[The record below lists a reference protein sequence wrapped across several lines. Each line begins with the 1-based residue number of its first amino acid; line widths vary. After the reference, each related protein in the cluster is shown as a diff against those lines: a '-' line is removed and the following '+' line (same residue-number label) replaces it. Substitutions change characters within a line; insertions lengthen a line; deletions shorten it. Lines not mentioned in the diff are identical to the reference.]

1 MLISYPAWTT
11 LSLSWLFY
19 FMNSIYLL
27 KNEDYQGGWIFSLA
41 TLVVKLWSSFLLD
54 GKNCSASPLKCPAPP
69 ASAWDL
75 PTSQRSRDTTGPN
88 GTPGQ
93 CLSRWTNY

>member
-41 TLVVKLWSSFLLD
+41 TLVVKLELL
-54 GKNCSASPLKCPAPP
+54 P
-69 ASAWDL
+69 
-75 PTSQRSRDTTGPN
+75 
-88 GTPGQ
+88 
-93 CLSRWTNY
+93 SRW